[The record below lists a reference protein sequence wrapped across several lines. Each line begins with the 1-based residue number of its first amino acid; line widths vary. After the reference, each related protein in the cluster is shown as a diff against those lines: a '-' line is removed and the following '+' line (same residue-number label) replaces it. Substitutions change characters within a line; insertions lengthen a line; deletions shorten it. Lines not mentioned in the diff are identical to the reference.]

1 LEHEPP
7 AHDRQVSKTPVT
19 ITSRSIRD
27 EFVRRFDGPP
37 KLFRA
42 PGRVNIIG
50 GHTDYNEGFVLP
62 TTTGLH
68 TWIAI
73 APRADRTLRAFSSRF
88 DSLEEIDLDR
98 IEKCDDAQWYQ
109 YVKGVASIL
118 EGAGYTLRGADIVID
133 GDIPLGGGL
142 SSSASLETALAF
154 ALLDCANLEIA
165 RSELAQLCQRVE
177 TEFVGIR
184 CGIMDQFVISH
195 CAKDRAMMLD
205 CRSLEFQSVAMPS
218 DARLLVVDTGVSHRL
233 PTGEYNSRREEC
245 EKAIALLTREIPELA
260 ALRDLDATQ
269 LEDQKKRLDDRL
281 YRRCRHIVSENQR
294 VQDAC
299 CALRSGD
306 VRELGRLITASH
318 VSLRDDY
325 EISCA
330 ELDAVVEIVN
340 ACPGVYG
347 SRLVGGGFGGC
358 VVCLVEGPQLDRVI
372 DKVRTEYGAMLG
384 RPPWVHAVTPSD
396 PVGPAP
402 AIEPPDTPSSEANP

>member
-1 LEHEPP
+1 
-7 AHDRQVSKTPVT
+7 VT
-19 ITSRSIRD
+19 VNPQSVNDT
-27 EFVRRFDGPP
+27 FVHHFGGQP

-73 APRADRTLRAFSSRF
+73 APRADRTLRVFSRLF
-88 DSLEEIDLDR
+88 DRLEEIELDR
-98 IEKCDDAQWYQ
+98 IEKCTDAQWYE

-118 EGAGYTLRGADIVID
+118 ESAGYRLRGADIVID

-142 SSSASLETALAF
+142 SSSASLEIALAF
-154 ALLDCANLEIA
+154 ALLDRAEIEID
-165 RSELAQLCQRVE
+165 RGELAQLCQRVE
-177 TEFVGIR
+177 TEYVGIR
-184 CGIMDQFVISH
+184 CGIMDQYVISR
-195 CAKDRAMMLD
+195 CAKNRAMMLD
-205 CRSLEFQSVAMPS
+205 CRSLAFQSVAMPA

-233 PTGEYNSRREEC
+233 PDGEYNSRREEC
-245 EKAIALLTREIPELA
+245 EAAVALLAGKIPQLR
-260 ALRDLDATQ
+260 ALRDLDLVQ
-269 LEDQKKRLDDRL
+269 LEAKQKLLDDRL

-299 CALRSGD
+299 AALQRGD
-306 VRELGRLITASH
+306 VRRLGELITASH

-325 EISCA
+325 EISCD
-330 ELDAVVEIVN
+330 ELDALVGIMN
-340 ACPGVYG
+340 SCPGVYG

-358 VVCLVEGPQLDRVI
+358 AVCLVDATQLDPVMDR
-372 DKVRTEYGAMLG
+372 VRTEYAALLG
-384 RPPWVHAVTPSD
+384 RPPWAHAVTPSD

-402 AIEPPDTPSSEANP
+402 ALEPSGDRASGANP

>member
-1 LEHEPP
+1 MTL
-7 AHDRQVSKTPVT
+7 
-19 ITSRSIRD
+19 TSRSVND
-27 EFVRRFDGPP
+27 AFVSRFRGQP

-73 APRADRTLRAFSSRF
+73 APRTDRILRVYSRIF
-88 DSLEEIDLDR
+88 DRLEEIDLDR
-98 IEKCDDAQWYQ
+98 IEKRADAQWYV

-118 EGAGYTLRGADIVID
+118 ESAGYPLRGADIVID

-154 ALLDCANLEIA
+154 SLLDRSGIEID
-165 RSELAQLCQRVE
+165 RGKLAQLCQRVE
-177 TEFVGIR
+177 TEYVGIR
-184 CGIMDQFVISH
+184 CGIMDQYVISR
-195 CAKDRAMMLD
+195 CAKNRAMMLD

-218 DARLLVVDTGVSHRL
+218 YARLLVVDTGVSHRL
-233 PTGEYNSRREEC
+233 PEGEYNSRREEC
-245 EKAIALLTREIPELA
+245 EEAVALLANEIPQLG
-260 ALRDLDATQ
+260 ALRDLDLVA
-269 LEDQKKRLDDRL
+269 LEDKKKLLDDRL

-299 CALRSGD
+299 AALQRGD
-306 VRELGRLITASH
+306 VRRLGELITASH
-318 VSLRDDY
+318 LSLRDDY
-325 EISCA
+325 EISCD
-330 ELDAVVEIVN
+330 ELDALVGIMN

-358 VVCLVEGPQLDRVI
+358 AVCLVDAAQLDSVI
-372 DKVRTEYGAMLG
+372 DKVQTEYARLLG

-402 AIEPPDTPSSEANP
+402 ALEASGSGDGDSATNS